1 MHYLTFFENE
11 FTRARRVV
19 KGRARNVVVST
30 AILTAL
36 IAVLGALTAVLNLA
50 WLGIVSTAVAGA
62 AGVIERW
69 DALFRHRE
77 MWVQRSA
84 VTSELQRLRRE
95 AEFLRA
101 SEGATDEVGKK
112 VLTRLEEI
120 LSQDLDSWTGIRDLP
135 QQRSVETND
144 QKK

>member
-1 MHYLTFFENE
+1 MHYLIFFEDD
-11 FTRARRVV
+11 FARARRVV

-36 IAVLGALTAVLNLA
+36 IAVVGALTAVFNLA
-50 WLGIVSTAVAGA
+50 WLGIVSTIVAGA

-84 VTSELQRLRRE
+84 VTFELQRLRRE
-95 AEFLRA
+95 AEFWRA
-101 SEGATDEVGKK
+101 TEGATPEVGQRI
-112 VLTRLEEI
+112 LTRLEDI
-120 LSQDLDSWTGIRDLP
+120 LSQDLDSWTGLRDLP
-135 QQRSVETND
+135 QQRSAEVND
-144 QKK
+144 